1 MNKKKILSFFLVL
14 ILLLSSLSV
23 VQASDLN
30 LYYKN
35 IDKLGNIKIIIT
47 GEKNRQASISIEDS
61 KQSKKYIDNIKLD
74 STGVGETEIL
84 KLSTDEEY
92 IVKVKQD
99 GLESKININLSNID
113 SDIDDNNTGK
123 PEKPDIED
131 NENPPSSEDKKEYVS
146 IYIKGYKGK
155 ILSLNN
161 IKIKKNESVLRLTK
175 RILDEN
181 NIKYVDKSGYIS
193 SIDGQE
199 EFDKG
204 KDSGWMYSVNG
215 KFPNKGAGSVRLKD
229 GDRIEWLY
237 TYDLG
242 EDIGAGSSF
251 SRKDDSFNN
260 DIDKIIKELEEKNIK
275 EKDVYSLL
283 KDLKKEIDH
292 IENNKIIKQSNKITD
307 ALVEVS
313 KEFNSERVSEEILN
327 CNVKLLEKIS
337 KYETKDYKDIHILTG
352 KIIANSL
359 STINNINST
368 KNKEEFYR
376 RIIDISERIKKE
388 KNINK
393 KESKNLY
400 IYIGEDSENKISK
413 EFLLE
418 AEKNNIDNIIILSDK
433 INFYLNKNNIKKIK
447 EDFKFKI
454 EKNNEKIIIKVL
466 NEDIVGFLEPIKI
479 EIKSDNKYK
488 NIILDNGKEIIN
500 LGGLYF
506 EDEGLVKAY
515 TKDLGIFK
523 LEENKINF
531 KDITN
536 YNWAKEAINILAS
549 KNIIKGIGENKFNPS
564 DNISRAEFSAIM
576 SRMLNLSKTSVKQ
589 IFKDVDKNSWYF
601 KDVNALYEA
610 GYINGRNKE
619 QFDPNGKITREEIS
633 KIIGK
638 ILVDYGYKKQDHKT
652 LEIFLDNRE
661 ISEWAK
667 DEMSLLVKND
677 VLRGDQSKLN
687 PRNNATRAEA
697 ATLIYRVYNLL
708 LK

>member
-260 DIDKIIKELEEKNIK
+260 DIDKIIKELEKKNIK

-337 KYETKDYKDIHILTG
+337 KYETKDYKDIHVLTG

-359 STINNINST
+359 SSLNNIKSI
-368 KNKEEFYR
+368 KNKEEFYSK
-376 RIIDISERIKKE
+376 IIDISERIKKE

-400 IYIGEDSENKISK
+400 IYVKEDSENKISK

-454 EKNNEKIIIKVL
+454 EKNNEKIMIKVL
-466 NEDIVGFLEPIKI
+466 NEDIVGFLQPIKI